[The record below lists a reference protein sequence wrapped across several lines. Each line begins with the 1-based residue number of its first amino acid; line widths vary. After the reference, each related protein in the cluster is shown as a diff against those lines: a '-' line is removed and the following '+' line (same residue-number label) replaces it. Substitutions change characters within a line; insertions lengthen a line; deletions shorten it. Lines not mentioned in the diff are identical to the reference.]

1 MAPLEWGDD
10 PSVNDTN
17 IWQKLQQS
25 EVPSPGGLCGSWHC
39 WSVCMIL
46 VRIIVTNRKKPAV
59 WGSTATEIFSIRQ
72 RVCLL
77 LYNSAIDHK
86 GHLLGEPCT
95 TGVHQEAGQQ
105 CETPQEGR
113 KTATLWS
120 NATILHNIKL
130 SSRPT
135 CNNKQ
140 MF

>member
-1 MAPLEWGDD
+1 
-10 PSVNDTN
+10 
-17 IWQKLQQS
+17 
-25 EVPSPGGLCGSWHC
+25 
-39 WSVCMIL
+39 MIM

-77 LYNSAIDHK
+77 QYNSAIDHK

-120 NATILHNIKL
+120 NAAILHNIKL

-140 MF
+140 MFYLLLKKSPLLAPHTSGVFYHMLVPGGLCGQWPCWSWRMIVVR

>member
-1 MAPLEWGDD
+1 
-10 PSVNDTN
+10 
-17 IWQKLQQS
+17 
-25 EVPSPGGLCGSWHC
+25 
-39 WSVCMIL
+39 MIM

-77 LYNSAIDHK
+77 QYKSTIDPK

-105 CETPQEGR
+105 CETPRKRR

-120 NATILHNIKL
+120 NAAILHNIKL

-135 CNNKQ
+135 CNNTQ
-140 MF
+140 MFYHLLKSPRCWHPILLVFFIICWYQGAFVVNGSAGVGG